1 MQKKMRLLP
10 RQVLTAHEDERR
22 LISRELHDE
31 VIQPLAGISVE
42 LAGLGGAGSLNPPQR
57 QQRIVRTP
65 RHMEESIRAVHP
77 FARER
82 MHRGFGLPR
91 PDCGS
96 PDVFG
101 TAVGAQLPRGGGASM
116 GGGRSDQQSVRRN
129 PGHQGQDLEK
139 HRQPLMN
146 KLDIHQTAG
155 LTCYARVG
163 GMIESRGRVTIL

>member
-10 RQVLTAHEDERR
+10 RQVLTAHAEERR

-42 LAGLGGAGSLNPPQR
+42 LAGLGGVGSLNPPQR

-82 MHRGFGLPR
+82 MHRGFG
-91 PDCGS
+91 
-96 PDVFG
+96 
-101 TAVGAQLPRGGGASM
+101 
-116 GGGRSDQQSVRRN
+116 
-129 PGHQGQDLEK
+129 
-139 HRQPLMN
+139 
-146 KLDIHQTAG
+146 
-155 LTCYARVG
+155 
-163 GMIESRGRVTIL
+163 